1 MRLVQVPAIAAP
13 AAGSLADRVVLV
25 VGATGALGSAA
36 ALAAGA
42 AGATVVLLGRRV
54 PALERLYDR
63 LLAAGAPMPAI
74 YPLDL
79 AGAAPPD
86 YAELAATIG
95 RECGRLD
102 GVLLAQ
108 AHFSALTP
116 LELTAAEDWL
126 KALHV
131 NLGAPGLLLA
141 ACLPLLR
148 GAPDAAIVAALE
160 DAGRVGGAYWGGY
173 GVAKQGLAGLL
184 ALLADELENAKVRV
198 HGLLPPPMKST
209 LRARAWVADRDAAAV
224 DPVPVGAAMAALLAP
239 LDAVPRGT
247 VLDLRGAAGTE

>member
-1 MRLVQVPAIAAP
+1 VLRVRDPSIAAP
-13 AAGSLADRVVLV
+13 APGSLAGRVVLV

-36 ALAAGA
+36 AMSAGA

-63 LLAAGAPMPAI
+63 LQAAGAPTPAI

-86 YAELAATIG
+86 YLELAAAID

-108 AHFSALTP
+108 AHFQALTP

-131 NLGAPGLLLA
+131 NLGAPGLLLT

-148 GAPDAAIVAALE
+148 RAPDAAIVAALE
-160 DAGRVGGAYWGGY
+160 DPARVAGAYWGGY
-173 GVAKQGLAGLL
+173 GVAKQGLAALL
-184 ALLADELENAKVRV
+184 GLLADELENSPVRV
-198 HGLLPPPMKST
+198 HGLLPPPLRST

-224 DPVPVGAAMAALLAP
+224 DPAAAGAAMAALLAP
-239 LDAVPRGT
+239 RDATPRGT
-247 VLDLRGAAGTE
+247 ILDLREADAEA